1 MGVQHSSADQFT
13 PNMEA
18 VPDNVLTSQSPLWWP
33 GYWAPAIYCPPM
45 STPQL
50 SSSLQFDIYN
60 LRSILYNFEFP
71 IYNLPFVI
79 HNLQLP
85 IYYSPPYKDM
95 IRLNK
100 KITVY
105 NFEFTIYNFAPLC
118 QSLSPC
124 SFVHQLHPAEFTNT
138 WKSPQFTRYPFVSW
152 NL

>member
-1 MGVQHSSADQFT
+1 MCSTAVPISSHRIWKLCPTMSSLPNPHCGDRAIELQQFT
-13 PNMEA
+13 A
-18 VPDNVLTSQSPLWWP
+18 R
-33 GYWAPAIYCPPM
+33 PM

-79 HNLQLP
+79 HNLELP
-85 IYYSPPYKDM
+85 IYYSPPYQDM

-118 QSLSPC
+118 QSLSPS

-138 WKSPQFTRYPFVSW
+138 
-152 NL
+152 